1 LRYFPLNAPLEIGV
15 MKLETLRKRR
25 EFLRVRGGGRWS
37 THAFVL
43 EAKRR
48 LPIDEGDKAPLPHTK
63 NSHDGPRFGFTV
75 TKRLGNAVAR
85 NRIRRRL
92 KAALQEV
99 AMPAAKNHF
108 DYVLIA
114 RAAAFDMTFADL
126 TGLMAKAFERVHQPA
141 SGRRQRHNK
150 SKSDESP
157 GKSGKQTADTVQI
170 NPKT

>member
-1 LRYFPLNAPLEIGV
+1 MRHIEIGV

-43 EAKRR
+43 EAKQRP
-48 LPIDEGDKAPLPHTK
+48 PIDESHQPPAVDTK
-63 NSHDGPRFGFTV
+63 NSHNGPRFGFTV
-75 TKRLGNAVAR
+75 TKRLGNAVTR

-92 KAALQEV
+92 KAVLQDV
-99 AMPAAKNHF
+99 VMPAARNHF

-114 RAAAFDMTFADL
+114 RTGAYDMTFSDL
-126 TGLMAKAFERVHQPA
+126 SGLMAKAFERVHQPA
-141 SGRRQRHNK
+141 SGRRRQRHKNL
-150 SKSDESP
+150 ESNASS
-157 GKSGKQTADTVQI
+157 GKSGEQSADTMKI